1 MSKYHLAA
9 VALTRPAEEDLTAV
23 RDAVAKAKKWTSDS
37 LRRLDIHDTVTVKVK
52 RFAKSPNWLAMYRSN
67 SQFGRN
73 PIFWINENIL
83 GVLRDE
89 DVLDSELLKVV
100 YDSLLHEYGHV
111 VWEWARTRD
120 SETYDMLLNGF
131 WDDEEEFAEGFV
143 QFALNGLGEKGYRP
157 VVEAFAEKVFT
168 PAASAEGGLLRLEC
182 LCADDFGARYKD
194 GDLTD
199 DDAAHI
205 ENYEETRAAQ
215 LAMAEEARSRGIE
228 CYVSDSD
235 DKDSHHSDA
244 YIYFPSGRMAEV
256 AEILAS
262 VGLDG
267 DVLDVP
273 EWFTDEKQIYG
284 WIVEKHEKPDW
295 HGA

>member
-1 MSKYHLAA
+1 MSRYHLVTAA
-9 VALTRPAEEDLTAV
+9 IDGSGEDLNAV

-37 LRRLDIHDTVTVKVK
+37 LRRLGIRDTVTVKVK
-52 RFAKSPNWLAMYRSN
+52 QFAKSPNWLAMYRSN

-89 DVLDSELLKVV
+89 DVPDSELLKVV

-111 VWEWARTRD
+111 VWEWAKARD
-120 SETYDMLLNGF
+120 PETYDMLLNGF
-131 WDDEEEFAEGFV
+131 WGDEEEFAEGFV
-143 QFALNGLGEKGYRP
+143 QFALNGLGEKGYRS
-157 VVEAFAEKVFT
+157 VVEAFVEKVFT
-168 PAASAEGGLLRLEC
+168 PAASVKGALLRLEC
-182 LCADDFGARYKD
+182 LCADDFGAGYKG

-199 DDAAHI
+199 DDVAHI

-228 CYVSDSD
+228 HHVSDSD
-235 DKDSHHSDA
+235 DRDSRHSDA
-244 YIYFPSGRMAEV
+244 YLYFPPSRMDEV
-256 AEILAS
+256 AEMLVS
-262 VGLDG
+262 VGLEG

-273 EWFTDEKQIYG
+273 EGFTDERRIHG
-284 WIVEKHEKPDW
+284 WIVEEHKDSDW